1 MSSESHST
9 RLGRMKQELLD
20 FKNDFSNQL
29 SDLSNSL
36 NTKIDSLRKL
46 LGESEGE
53 IKPALMTLSQKV

>member
-20 FKNDFSNQL
+20 FKNDFSTQL

-46 LGESEGE
+46 LGESERE

>member
-20 FKNDFSNQL
+20 FKNDFSTQL

>member
-20 FKNDFSNQL
+20 FKNDFSTQL
-29 SDLSNSL
+29 SNLSNSL

>member
-9 RLGRMKQELLD
+9 RLGRMKQEFLD
-20 FKNDFSNQL
+20 FKNDFSTQL

>member
-20 FKNDFSNQL
+20 FKNDFSTQL

-36 NTKIDSLRKL
+36 NTKIDGLHKL

>member
-20 FKNDFSNQL
+20 FKNDFSTQL

-36 NTKIDSLRKL
+36 NTKIDSSRKL

>member
-1 MSSESHST
+1 
-9 RLGRMKQELLD
+9 MKQELFD
-20 FKNDFSNQL
+20 FKKDFSTQL

-36 NTKIDSLRKL
+36 NTKIDSLHKL

>member
-20 FKNDFSNQL
+20 FKNDFSTQL
-29 SDLSNSL
+29 SDLSKSL
-36 NTKIDSLRKL
+36 STKIDSLRKL